1 MVTTVAAREAIDPEQ
16 RVGFLPDEE
25 LVILVQK
32 FGHKPAR
39 DELLTR
45 SSRQR
50 ETLVH
55 RLARDTRLSETDR
68 ADALQEAVLWTIEAI
83 RQYHATAAGCSF
95 RSFLHRVISCRF
107 IDYLRHRVRYHRH
120 IVLIGGTRPTD
131 LDKFFAPAR
140 LSGTHP
146 EVDRQDGGVEE
157 KESSDRLQ
165 QQLDRLCVGTR
176 RLWELLARGASV
188 VEISAVLQ
196 ISYDTAKR
204 RRRKLIV
211 QLRRSLNVE
220 QTDSE

>member
-1 MVTTVAAREAIDPEQ
+1 LVRES
-16 RVGFLPDEE
+16 
-25 LVILVQK
+25 
-32 FGHKPAR
+32 GHKPAR
-39 DELLTR
+39 DELLAR

-50 ETLVH
+50 VNLVY
-55 RLARDTRLSETDR
+55 RLARDTGLSEADR

-83 RQYHATAAGCSF
+83 QQYHGKAHAAAGGCSF

-107 IDYLRHRVRYHRH
+107 IDFLRHRLRYHRH

-131 LDKFFAPAR
+131 LDRFFAPSRPGGA
-140 LSGTHP
+140 HP
-146 EVDRQDGGVEE
+146 EADGRVGGVEE
-157 KESSDRLQ
+157 RESSDRLQ

-204 RRRKLIV
+204 RRRKLII
-211 QLRRSLNVE
+211 QLRRSLKTE
-220 QTDSE
+220 QADSE